1 MRRAQ
6 ASFLENAALI
16 AGESDAGGRQAAPD
30 WRARRAADP
39 SLDFFPDH
47 PNANAPMSRNRMDNI
62 GIRRRRDAPPPAL
75 GLDDGLA
82 IVANLENISLKMR
95 SARYDFK
102 VQHVIFGQLRRRL
115 FIGFQGLKEIELQ
128 TFGDL
133 GRGKKHIPFAHHS
146 ASKEL
151 EFDFSSVP

>member
-1 MRRAQ
+1 M
-6 ASFLENAALI
+6 
-16 AGESDAGGRQAAPD
+16 
-30 WRARRAADP
+30 
-39 SLDFFPDH
+39 DFFPDH
-47 PNANAPMSRNRMDNI
+47 PNANAPMSRNRMDGV
-62 GIRRRRDAPPPAL
+62 GIRRRRDAPPDAL
-75 GLDDGLA
+75 GLDDGFA
-82 IVANLENISLKMR
+82 IVANLENIALKMR

-115 FIGFQGLKEIELQ
+115 FIGFQGFKEIELQ
-128 TFGDL
+128 TFGDF